1 MDRSR
6 HEWKVGLFVLIGLA
20 LLAALLIQFTKGT
33 TFLRPSYD
41 LFLRAESVGGL
52 KVRAQVLMSGIQVGS
67 VSAMQ
72 LAPDGRSVILTLRIY
87 EQYKIFKDAR
97 FAIEQSGFLGDQYVA
112 ILPTENKGEVF
123 RPGEE
128 ASVEAPLDLQQV
140 ARKTTSLLEGIGD
153 AASKINAALTNA
165 RQTVLSPQS
174 FTNLAL
180 SFSNFN
186 RLSDR
191 SLTVVETVHSLV
203 ASNQSSLT
211 AATSN
216 LNTFLAQAN
225 QIADRLDGLL
235 ATNSPEIDAAL
246 TDIRSSSAS
255 LKRLLE
261 GTEQGRGVAGK
272 LLVDEE
278 LADNV
283 SQIASNL
290 TVTTANLSITTS
302 NLNRRGLWGI
312 LWKQKTPRT
321 NAHPSVSNPLT
332 SPKNPFED

>member
-6 HEWKVGLFVLIGLA
+6 HEWKVGLFVFIGLA
-20 LLAALLIQFTKGT
+20 LLAALLLQFSKGT

-41 LFLRAESVGGL
+41 LLLRAESVGGL

-67 VSAMQ
+67 VSGMR
-72 LAPDGRSVILTLRIY
+72 LAADGRSVIITLRIY

-112 ILPTENKGEVF
+112 ILPTHNAGEVF

-128 ASVEAPLDLQQV
+128 ASVEPPLELQQV
-140 ARKTTSLLEGIGD
+140 AREATSLLEGIGD
-153 AASKINAALTNA
+153 AATKINAALTNA

-180 SFSNFN
+180 TFSNFN
-186 RLSDR
+186 RVSDR
-191 SLTVVETVHSLV
+191 SLTLVEGVHSLV
-203 ASNQSSLT
+203 ESNQSSLT

-216 LNTFLAQAN
+216 LNAFLSQAN
-225 QIADRLDGLL
+225 QIADRVDGLL

-261 GTEQGRGVAGK
+261 GAEQGRGLAGK

-278 LADNV
+278 LAGNV

-290 TVTTANLSITTS
+290 SVTTANLSMTTS

-312 LWKQKTPRT
+312 LWKPKTART
-321 NAHPSVSNPLT
+321 NTRPSVSNPLT